1 VNENQ
6 LYLYLK
12 QNVVFDLEKSTDQYC
27 EFDCISHH
35 YQCVFELK
43 CRFVHYDDL
52 MLEKMKYDSL
62 INQTYRPLYVNST
75 PKGIYI
81 FDIREIKPIWI
92 SNLMPK
98 QTHFEQTDLIEKKY
112 CLLNINDAK
121 KTIKFKD

>member
-1 VNENQ
+1 MNENE
-6 LYLYLK
+6 LFNYLRK
-12 QNVVFDLEKSTDQYC
+12 NIIFDLEKSTDQYSK
-27 EFDCISHH
+27 FDCVSHF
-35 YQCVFELK
+35 YKCVFELK

-52 MLEKMKYDSL
+52 MLEQLKYNSL

-81 FDIREIKPIWI
+81 FDIREIKPVWI